1 MELNPYQPPVV
12 AAPTLADAQHAGD
25 RPAPRPIGIWI
36 LSGLHLLAGLYFLAA
51 PFLLYELASDRE
63 NFPMLFV
70 AVRCVTVAALALAS
84 SIGMWRGARWGWW
97 TTAFCYVWAL
107 LGVVVNLDGNAM
119 AHLLLGNLMKP
130 AVYGLILLYLF
141 KSTVRYYFRLNSLNT
156 PKALVVLALIAI
168 VLMAAMSGLA
178 RVEATTRTGAVVP

>member
-12 AAPTLADAQHAGD
+12 AVPTLADEQHARD

-36 LSGLHLLAGLYFLAA
+36 LSGLHLLAGLFFVAA
-51 PFLLYELASDRE
+51 PFLLRELASDPE
-63 NFPMLFV
+63 NFPVLLV
-70 AVRCVTVAALALAS
+70 AVRCAIVGTLALAS

-107 LGVVVNLDGNAM
+107 LGVVANGSTMAYLPAEKLMQLAVN
-119 AHLLLGNLMKP
+119 
-130 AVYGLILLYLF
+130 GLILLYLF
-141 KSTVRYYFRLNSLNT
+141 KSAVRDYFCLKSLNMSR
-156 PKALVVLALIAI
+156 ALVVLAIVAI

-178 RVEATTRTGAVVP
+178 RVEATTRTGALAP